1 MSRFHGTLAGD
12 SGREKILSSLR
23 SLETVAASDNGAV
36 VVHLY
41 ANLIGEEW
49 VNIAFEPWNDIGRS
63 QVIYDGPLCGDA
75 DSDGLSAIRCRTCVN
90 GSNWA
95 AANKELAK
103 RSIIYDT

>member
-12 SGREKILSSLR
+12 SGRDKTGAYHYA
-23 SLETVAASDNGAV
+23 LETTAATHNGAV
-36 VVHLY
+36 VVRLHTTSD
-41 ANLIGEEW
+41 GEEW